1 MAVQAKVIS
10 MAVNIKHNLF
20 VDMPIITFKENGS
33 FVSYVPFLFI
43 TGIGKTHDE
52 SVKDLMD
59 GVDTYFHGE
68 DPVKILKEKLPVP
81 DTPISL
87 ELLRFNIENKKLVPA
102 TTGLR

>member
-1 MAVQAKVIS
+1 

-52 SVKDLMD
+52 SVKEIACTFNEMD
-59 GVDTYFHGE
+59 EAFA
-68 DPVKILKEKLPVP
+68 
-81 DTPISL
+81 
-87 ELLRFNIENKKLVPA
+87 ENYN
-102 TTGLR
+102 